1 MYLGLGVRKVLGSLV
16 VACALVLLG
25 GSARA
30 DTLTPSEQARL
41 ERGET
46 VIRTQTIDRG
56 DQRYVGGVTYTVVD
70 ASAAEISALFDDVS
84 AYRHVLPKTKGARN
98 VGVDRGDQLVELVQG
113 NAVYEAKYTIRV
125 RRSTNELRFWLEPT
139 RPHEIDDAWGFF
151 RVEPFIAPNGEE
163 RVLLTYG
170 VLVDVGPGI
179 VRELFEERV
188 RAAMLSVPQLVQ
200 RHLARRG

>member
-1 MYLGLGVRKVLGSLV
+1 MRKVLGSV
-16 VACALVLLG
+16 IVACALVLMG
-25 GSARA
+25 GSGRASA
-30 DTLTPSEQARL
+30 DTLTPSETSRL

-46 VIRTQTIDRG
+46 VIRAQTIDRG
-56 DQRYVGGVTYTVVD
+56 DQRYVGGVTYTVLE

-113 NAVYEAKYTIRV
+113 NAVYEATYTIRV

>member
-1 MYLGLGVRKVLGSLV
+1 LRRLLVALIASLLFAV
-16 VACALVLLG
+16 PTG
-25 GSARA
+25 TARA

-56 DQRYVGGVTYTVVD
+56 DAHYVGGVTYTVLDV
-70 ASAAEISALFDDVS
+70 SAAEISGLLDDVS
-84 AYRHVLPKTKGARN
+84 GYRHVLPKTKGAKR
-98 VGVDRGDQLVELVQG
+98 VGVDRGDTLVELVQG
-113 NAVYEAKYTIRV
+113 NALYEGTYTIRV
-125 RRSTNELRFWLEPT
+125 RRTPHELRFWLEPT

-151 RVEPFIAPNGEE
+151 RIDPFVAASGEE

>member
-1 MYLGLGVRKVLGSLV
+1 MRRLAFALS
-16 VACALVLLG
+16 VAIAVALPS

-30 DTLTPSEQARL
+30 DSLAPHEQARL

-46 VIRTQTIDRG
+46 VIRTQTVDHG
-56 DQRYVGGVTYTVVD
+56 DHHYVGGVTYTVL
-70 ASAAEISALFDDVS
+70 ATSAAEVFALFDDVS
-84 AYRHVLPKTKGARN
+84 AYRHVLPKTKGARR
-98 VGVDRGDQLVELVQG
+98 VGVDRGDTLVELVQG
-113 NAVYEAKYTIRV
+113 NALYEATYTIRV
-125 RRSTNELRFWLEPT
+125 RRSARELRFWLEPT

-151 RVEPFIAPNGEE
+151 RIEPFTAPNGEE

>member
-1 MYLGLGVRKVLGSLV
+1 M
-16 VACALVLLG
+16 G
-25 GSARA
+25 GSGRASA
-30 DTLTPSEQARL
+30 DTLTPSEASRL

-46 VIRTQTIDRG
+46 VIRTQTIERG
-56 DQRYVGGVTYTVVD
+56 EQRYVGGVTYTVLE

-84 AYRHVLPKTKGARN
+84 TYRHVLPKTKGARN

-113 NAVYEAKYTIRV
+113 NAVYEATYTIRV
-125 RRSTNELRFWLEPT
+125 RRSANELRFWLEPT

-151 RVEPFIAPNGEE
+151 RVEPFVAPNGEE